1 MGNVV
6 CLMVIPVITFVK
18 GNAKSGDTLISCF
31 GGKNCIARVPRM
43 CLCGKADLHC
53 TDAYGSEWH
62 TKEHWMKRWCSCWS
76 HQRHVQ
82 VSSLNLTVRGEP
94 MKRRWSITWQ
104 LLMPCQLI
112 IVTTPSLMSSLV
124 TIHSALCLPLHQT
137 CCQTFVDSM
146 STNVRV
152 WVDNLMETLF
162 HLQRTTLSNSQNFL
176 RTIFCSGAMHLMML
190 SSHHWP
196 GMMFTFLLLL
206 LTPQDE
212 DICSS
217 CFQDNDIKE
226 PDYYWDSA
234 PSLDL
239 EYMYQLPILSQDGND
254 GNDNGQTVGRS
265 DTNEGRTLKESHTYE
280 KRPT

>member
-1 MGNVV
+1 
-6 CLMVIPVITFVK
+6 
-18 GNAKSGDTLISCF
+18 
-31 GGKNCIARVPRM
+31 
-43 CLCGKADLHC
+43 
-53 TDAYGSEWH
+53 
-62 TKEHWMKRWCSCWS
+62 
-76 HQRHVQ
+76 
-82 VSSLNLTVRGEP
+82 
-94 MKRRWSITWQ
+94 
-104 LLMPCQLI
+104 
-112 IVTTPSLMSSLV
+112 LMSSLV